1 MSLYFRSI
9 LAGMVLALMA
19 VFLFG
24 CATHRHAI
32 ELGIG
37 YDTHI
42 DEGANPQS
50 VIRYRYEPKSGEGLV
65 FEFDHHSSYTR
76 GWPVDNRA
84 EDLVNQWS
92 AIYRFVF

>member
-1 MSLYFRSI
+1 MSLYFRSL

-37 YDTHI
+37 HDTHI
-42 DEGANPQS
+42 DEGRNPQS
-50 VIRYRYEPKSGEGLV
+50 VMRYRYEPSGSGWV
-65 FEFDHHSSYTR
+65 VEFNHNSSIPN
-76 GWPVDNRA
+76 GKPFNRKE
-84 EDLVNQWS
+84 EDLSNQWS